1 MDLKGI
7 DVSTHQGKINWEKVK
22 ADGIQFAI
30 IRAGFTGY
38 GKSKSKQKDDCFE
51 TNYANAK
58 KVGIPVGVYWYSCAV
73 TESEAIQEA
82 DLLLE
87 YIKGKKLEY
96 PVYIDTE
103 DNHDVSKY
111 SPTSQ
116 ATIGR
121 NALTKVVKAFCER
134 IENAGYYVGIYASA
148 SWFKDRLNDD
158 ELSAYDHWIAQWSST
173 RPSKPHGVW
182 QYTSSG
188 KVNGIVGNVDMN
200 YSDKDYINIMK
211 KNGLN
216 GFSKVENSEESQK
229 NEEKPQ
235 NEQKVEKNDWQ
246 KYIIQKGDTLSK
258 IASKFGTTWEVLYEK
273 NKDVIGNNPNMI
285 YAGNTI
291 LVPSSSASN
300 VEPSET
306 IYVVKAGDNLSK
318 IAGKFGTTWQKI
330 YEKNKDVIGNNPNMI
345 YAGQKLKI

>member
-1 MDLKGI
+1 MELKGI

-38 GKSKSKQKDDCFE
+38 GKAKSKQKDDWFE
-51 TNYANAK
+51 TNYAMAK

-73 TESEAIQEA
+73 SEAEAIQEA
-82 DLLLE
+82 DLMLE
-87 YIKGKKLEY
+87 YIKGKQLEF

-116 ATIGR
+116 VTIGK

-134 IENAGYYVGIYASA
+134 IENAGYYVGIYASS

-158 ELSAYDHWIAQWSST
+158 ELSAYDHWIAQWSSA

-188 KVNGIVGNVDMN
+188 KVNGINGNVDMN
-200 YSDKDYINIMK
+200 YSDKEYVDIMK
-211 KNGLN
+211 KTGLN
-216 GFSKVENSEESQK
+216 GFSKVENPANPPK
-229 NEEKPQ
+229 IEEKPIIA
-235 NEQKVEKNDWQ
+235 EKSWKN
-246 KYIIQKGDTLSK
+246 YVIQKGDTLSA
-258 IASKFGTTWEVLYEK
+258 IASRFGTTVDELANK
-273 NKDVIGNNPNMI
+273 NGIKNPNLI
-285 YAGNTI
+285 YTGTTI
-291 LVPSSSASN
+291 LVPSEEKTTN
-300 VEPSET
+300 ET
-306 IYVVKAGDNLSK
+306 IYVVQAGDNLSK
-318 IAGKFGTTWQKI
+318 IAQKYNTTWQKI
-330 YEKNKDVIGNNPNMI
+330 YEKNKSTIGSNPNLI
-345 YAGQKLKI
+345 HAGQKLII